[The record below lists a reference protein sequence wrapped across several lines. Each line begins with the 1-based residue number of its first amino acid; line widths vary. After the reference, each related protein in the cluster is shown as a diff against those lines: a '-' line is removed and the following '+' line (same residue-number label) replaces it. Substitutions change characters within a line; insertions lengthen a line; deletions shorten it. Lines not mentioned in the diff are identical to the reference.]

1 MLASLMSNPFDF
13 RMIHFIDQP
22 VVECIFETTK
32 QNSTKEIETNKLE
45 TRNYLVSIND
55 YVKRSQRD

>member
-1 MLASLMSNPFDF
+1 MLANVMSNPFDF

-22 VVECIFETTK
+22 VVECIFETK